1 MEPLYNCTI
10 SGLIQIDAI
19 EKTQERY
26 HRVDAQFALTASSDH
41 VIYPIG
47 TAYGVHNLEPPM
59 IANITAGFLPFPEPK
74 MNIHSMTQA
83 GKADEVPEGW
93 VPPTPNITGVG
104 KLIKVQDAAKTLR
117 ISTSAYDRSANK
129 KRTIEIIGMRDADRK
144 QPVPTE
150 GSTIYFTG
158 KLYSQQETSKLFTM
172 TLDDYSWVS
181 ATTSSPSLSKG
192 PSLPED
198 PSTPTK
204 RPQLG
209 KRKQATQ
216 SAEDE
221 AGPSQK
227 KSSSSY
233 ASTSS
238 SG

>member
-1 MEPLYNCTI
+1 M
-10 SGLIQIDAI
+10 
-19 EKTQERY
+19 
-26 HRVDAQFALTASSDH
+26 
-41 VIYPIG
+41 
-47 TAYGVHNLEPPM
+47 
-59 IANITAGFLPFPEPK
+59 
-74 MNIHSMTQA
+74 
-83 GKADEVPEGW
+83 KADEVPENW

-104 KLIKVQDAAKTLR
+104 KLVKVQDAAKTLR
-117 ISTSAYDRSANK
+117 ISTSAYDRSVSRPTRYPPPQFGPYLVNERLSQANK

-158 KLYSQQETSKLFTM
+158 KLYSQQETSKLFTIAI
-172 TLDDYSWVS
+172 DDYSWVS
-181 ATTSSPSLSKG
+181 ATTTSPSIPKG